1 MKKEKPVNAPE
12 DSRRAF
18 ITKLPMAAAA
28 IMLSGSFGFPVD
40 SEQGAGQL
48 FIKWPGGLSNDGVF
62 RLPSRDFDNL
72 RRDRLGTLNIKWE
85 ISSDRKNWQT
95 ISVKITDKSVI
106 DQLSRVAKA
115 SP

>member
-28 IMLSGSFGFPVD
+28 IMLSGSFGFPVE

-48 FIKWPGGLSNDGVF
+48 FIKWYDRSNDGVF
-62 RLPSRDFDNL
+62 RLPSRDLDNL
-72 RRDRLGTLNIKWE
+72 KRDRLGTLNIKWQ
-85 ISSDRKNWQT
+85 ISSDMKNWET
-95 ISVKITDKSVI
+95 ISTRITEKSVI